1 MKFALKAVTFGVL
14 TAGSTMV
21 MAEDAP
27 SFYGITATGSVAAT
41 TDYRF
46 RGITQSSNN
55 PAIQGGFTFSHKSG
69 AYVALWG
76 SSVDFNTPG
85 VSTETDISLGYTN
98 TLKLSDTLA
107 PTYDVGV
114 IRYGYIGSDSKFTN
128 PYNGDTGFDFTEFY
142 GKLTFA
148 DSLFKGDALSVGVN
162 YSNDYWGHSDEF
174 WYFNVGYSAPIAD
187 TGFTGLASVGYN
199 KLQNTRQFLQ
209 NLPANDVL
217 LTGSRGTGKSSI
229 VRALLTEYKDQGLRL
244 IEIERDD
251 LSDLPEIQKLIQK
264 RPEKF
269 IVYCDDLA
277 FNAEDENYRSLKS
290 VLDGSLQSG
299 SSNFIIYATSN
310 RRHLLP
316 EFMHENTPVTRVD
329 VPQYT
334 ELHPQEAI
342 EEKISLSDRFGMW
355 LSFYPM
361 DQNLYLTIVE
371 HYLAKTDMPM
381 NDEAHAE
388 ALRWCQARGQRSGRA
403 AYQFSKHWIGSQ
415 QLKAL

>member
-1 MKFALKAVTFGVL
+1 MANLDLPDNILLSLSHVLQQLQQSLPALKQ
-14 TAGSTMV
+14 
-21 MAEDAP
+21 E
-27 SFYGITATGSVAAT
+27 
-41 TDYRF
+41 TDF
-46 RGITQSSNN
+46 SAIAFKWQDQQLI
-55 PAIQGGFTFSHKSG
+55 AIQQPRKIDLDDLKGIEKQK
-69 AYVALWG
+69 
-76 SSVDFNTPG
+76 
-85 VSTETDISLGYTN
+85 EKIIQN
-98 TLKLSDTLA
+98 TL
-107 PTYDVGV
+107 
-114 IRYGYIGSDSKFTN
+114 
-128 PYNGDTGFDFTEFY
+128 
-142 GKLTFA
+142 
-148 DSLFKGDALSVGVN
+148 
-162 YSNDYWGHSDEF
+162 
-174 WYFNVGYSAPIAD
+174 
-187 TGFTGLASVGYN
+187 
-199 KLQNTRQFLQ
+199 QFL
-209 NLPANDVL
+209 NGLPANDVL

-229 VRALLTEYKDQGLRL
+229 VRALLTKYANQGLRL

-251 LSDLPEIQKLIQK
+251 LSELPEIQKIIQH

-299 SSNFIIYATSN
+299 SSNFVIYATSN

-361 DQNLYLTIVE
+361 DQNLYLEIVE
-371 HYLAKTDMPM
+371 HDLQKAELELTA
-381 NDEAHAE
+381 EARAE

-403 AYQFSKHWIGSQ
+403 AYQFSKHWIGSA
-415 QLKAL
+415 QLKQL

>member
-1 MKFALKAVTFGVL
+1 MTNLTLPENILQTLSTVLQQVQQFLPELKQQTDFSA
-14 TAGSTMV
+14 TAYKWQDKQLKPIF
-21 MAEDAP
+21 EPKQIYLDDLK
-27 SFYGITATGSVAAT
+27 GIE
-41 TDYRF
+41 RQKEK
-46 RGITQSSNN
+46 I
-55 PAIQGGFTFSHKSG
+55 I
-69 AYVALWG
+69 
-76 SSVDFNTPG
+76 
-85 VSTETDISLGYTN
+85 
-98 TLKLSDTLA
+98 
-107 PTYDVGV
+107 
-114 IRYGYIGSDSKFTN
+114 
-128 PYNGDTGFDFTEFY
+128 
-142 GKLTFA
+142 
-148 DSLFKGDALSVGVN
+148 
-162 YSNDYWGHSDEF
+162 
-174 WYFNVGYSAPIAD
+174 
-187 TGFTGLASVGYN
+187 
-199 KLQNTRQFLQ
+199 QNTRQFLQ

-371 HYLAKTDMPM
+371 HYLAKADMPM
-381 NDEAHAE
+381 NDEARAE

>member
-1 MKFALKAVTFGVL
+1 MANLDLPDNILLSLSHVLQQLQQSLPALKQ
-14 TAGSTMV
+14 
-21 MAEDAP
+21 E
-27 SFYGITATGSVAAT
+27 
-41 TDYRF
+41 TDF
-46 RGITQSSNN
+46 SAIAFKWQDQQLM
-55 PAIQGGFTFSHKSG
+55 AIQQPRKIDLDDLKGIEKQK
-69 AYVALWG
+69 
-76 SSVDFNTPG
+76 
-85 VSTETDISLGYTN
+85 EKIIQN
-98 TLKLSDTLA
+98 TL
-107 PTYDVGV
+107 
-114 IRYGYIGSDSKFTN
+114 
-128 PYNGDTGFDFTEFY
+128 
-142 GKLTFA
+142 
-148 DSLFKGDALSVGVN
+148 
-162 YSNDYWGHSDEF
+162 
-174 WYFNVGYSAPIAD
+174 
-187 TGFTGLASVGYN
+187 
-199 KLQNTRQFLQ
+199 QFL
-209 NLPANDVL
+209 NGLPANDVL

-229 VRALLTEYKDQGLRL
+229 VRALLTEYANQGLRL

-251 LSDLPEIQKLIQK
+251 LSELPEIQKIIQR

-361 DQNLYLTIVE
+361 DQNLYLEIVE
-371 HYLAKTDMPM
+371 HYLQKAEMALTA
-381 NDEAHAE
+381 EARAE

-403 AYQFSKHWIGSQ
+403 AYQFSKHWIGSA
-415 QLKAL
+415 QLKSL

>member
-1 MKFALKAVTFGVL
+1 MATIELPDTILQSLSQVLAQLHQTLPTLKQEPDF
-14 TAGSTMV
+14 S
-21 MAEDAP
+21 AP
-27 SFYGITATGSVAAT
+27 AFKWQNQQLIPIFHPKKIDLDDLKGIERQKAKV
-41 TDYRF
+41 
-46 RGITQSSNN
+46 
-55 PAIQGGFTFSHKSG
+55 IQ
-69 AYVALWG
+69 
-76 SSVDFNTPG
+76 
-85 VSTETDISLGYTN
+85 N
-98 TLKLSDTLA
+98 TL
-107 PTYDVGV
+107 
-114 IRYGYIGSDSKFTN
+114 
-128 PYNGDTGFDFTEFY
+128 
-142 GKLTFA
+142 
-148 DSLFKGDALSVGVN
+148 
-162 YSNDYWGHSDEF
+162 
-174 WYFNVGYSAPIAD
+174 
-187 TGFTGLASVGYN
+187 
-199 KLQNTRQFLQ
+199 QFL
-209 NLPANDVL
+209 NGLPANDVL

-229 VRALLTEYKDQGLRL
+229 VRALLSQYQDQGLRL

-251 LSDLPEIQKLIQK
+251 LSELPEIQKIIQN

-342 EEKISLSDRFGMW
+342 EEKISLSDRFGLW

-361 DQNLYLTIVE
+361 DQALYLEIVA
-371 HYLAKTDMPM
+371 HYLAKLKMPM
-381 NDEAHAE
+381 TEEVRAE

-403 AYQFSKHWIGSQ
+403 AYQFSKHWVGSQ
-415 QLKAL
+415 QLQQL

>member
-1 MKFALKAVTFGVL
+1 MANLDLPDNILLSLSHVLQQLQQSLPALKQ
-14 TAGSTMV
+14 
-21 MAEDAP
+21 E
-27 SFYGITATGSVAAT
+27 
-41 TDYRF
+41 TDF
-46 RGITQSSNN
+46 SAIAFKWQDQQLM
-55 PAIQGGFTFSHKSG
+55 AIQQPRKIDLDDLKGIEKQK
-69 AYVALWG
+69 
-76 SSVDFNTPG
+76 
-85 VSTETDISLGYTN
+85 EKIIQN
-98 TLKLSDTLA
+98 TL
-107 PTYDVGV
+107 
-114 IRYGYIGSDSKFTN
+114 
-128 PYNGDTGFDFTEFY
+128 
-142 GKLTFA
+142 
-148 DSLFKGDALSVGVN
+148 
-162 YSNDYWGHSDEF
+162 
-174 WYFNVGYSAPIAD
+174 
-187 TGFTGLASVGYN
+187 
-199 KLQNTRQFLQ
+199 QFL
-209 NLPANDVL
+209 NGLPANDVL

-229 VRALLTEYKDQGLRL
+229 VRALLTEYANQGLRL

-251 LSDLPEIQKLIQK
+251 LSELPEIQKIIQH

-277 FNAEDENYRSLKS
+277 FNSEDENYRSLKS

-361 DQNLYLTIVE
+361 DQNLYLEIVE
-371 HYLAKTDMPM
+371 HYLQKAEMELTA
-381 NDEAHAE
+381 EARAE

-403 AYQFSKHWIGSQ
+403 AYQFSKHWIGSA
-415 QLKAL
+415 QLKYL

>member
-1 MKFALKAVTFGVL
+1 MANLDLPDNILLSLSHVLQQLQQSLPALKQ
-14 TAGSTMV
+14 
-21 MAEDAP
+21 E
-27 SFYGITATGSVAAT
+27 
-41 TDYRF
+41 TDF
-46 RGITQSSNN
+46 SAIAFKWQDQQLI
-55 PAIQGGFTFSHKSG
+55 AIQQPRKIDLDDLKGIEKQK
-69 AYVALWG
+69 
-76 SSVDFNTPG
+76 
-85 VSTETDISLGYTN
+85 EKIIQN
-98 TLKLSDTLA
+98 TL
-107 PTYDVGV
+107 
-114 IRYGYIGSDSKFTN
+114 
-128 PYNGDTGFDFTEFY
+128 
-142 GKLTFA
+142 
-148 DSLFKGDALSVGVN
+148 
-162 YSNDYWGHSDEF
+162 
-174 WYFNVGYSAPIAD
+174 
-187 TGFTGLASVGYN
+187 
-199 KLQNTRQFLQ
+199 QFL
-209 NLPANDVL
+209 NGLPANDVL

-229 VRALLTEYKDQGLRL
+229 VRALLTEYANQGLRL

-251 LSDLPEIQKLIQK
+251 LSELPEIQKIIQH

-299 SSNFIIYATSN
+299 SSNFVIYATSN

-361 DQNLYLTIVE
+361 DQNLYLEIVE
-371 HYLAKTDMPM
+371 HYLQKAEMELTA
-381 NDEAHAE
+381 EARAE

-415 QLKAL
+415 QLKQL

>member
-1 MKFALKAVTFGVL
+1 MANLDLPDNILLSLSHVLQQLQQSLPALKQ
-14 TAGSTMV
+14 
-21 MAEDAP
+21 E
-27 SFYGITATGSVAAT
+27 
-41 TDYRF
+41 TDFSAIAFKWQDRQL
-46 RGITQSSNN
+46 I
-55 PAIQGGFTFSHKSG
+55 AIQQPRKIDLDDLKGIEKQKEK
-69 AYVALWG
+69 V
-76 SSVDFNTPG
+76 
-85 VSTETDISLGYTN
+85 IQN
-98 TLKLSDTLA
+98 TL
-107 PTYDVGV
+107 
-114 IRYGYIGSDSKFTN
+114 
-128 PYNGDTGFDFTEFY
+128 
-142 GKLTFA
+142 
-148 DSLFKGDALSVGVN
+148 
-162 YSNDYWGHSDEF
+162 
-174 WYFNVGYSAPIAD
+174 
-187 TGFTGLASVGYN
+187 
-199 KLQNTRQFLQ
+199 QFL
-209 NLPANDVL
+209 NGLPANDVL

-229 VRALLTEYKDQGLRL
+229 VRALLTEYANQGLRL

-251 LSDLPEIQKLIQK
+251 LSELPEIQKIIQH

-361 DQNLYLTIVE
+361 DQNLYLEIVE
-371 HYLAKTDMPM
+371 HYLQKAEMELTA
-381 NDEAHAE
+381 EARAE

-403 AYQFSKHWIGSQ
+403 AYQFSKHWIGAQ

>member
-1 MKFALKAVTFGVL
+1 MANLDLPDNILLSLSHVLQQLQQSLPALKQ
-14 TAGSTMV
+14 
-21 MAEDAP
+21 E
-27 SFYGITATGSVAAT
+27 
-41 TDYRF
+41 TDFSAIAFKWQDRQL
-46 RGITQSSNN
+46 I
-55 PAIQGGFTFSHKSG
+55 AIQQPRKIDLDDLKGIEKQKEK
-69 AYVALWG
+69 V
-76 SSVDFNTPG
+76 
-85 VSTETDISLGYTN
+85 IQN
-98 TLKLSDTLA
+98 TL
-107 PTYDVGV
+107 
-114 IRYGYIGSDSKFTN
+114 
-128 PYNGDTGFDFTEFY
+128 
-142 GKLTFA
+142 
-148 DSLFKGDALSVGVN
+148 
-162 YSNDYWGHSDEF
+162 
-174 WYFNVGYSAPIAD
+174 
-187 TGFTGLASVGYN
+187 
-199 KLQNTRQFLQ
+199 QFL
-209 NLPANDVL
+209 NGLPANDVL

-229 VRALLTEYKDQGLRL
+229 VRALLTEYANQGLRL

-251 LSDLPEIQKLIQK
+251 LSELPEIQKIIQH

-342 EEKISLSDRFGMW
+342 EEKISLSDRFGLW

-361 DQNLYLTIVE
+361 DQNLYLEIVE
-371 HYLAKTDMPM
+371 HYLRKAEMPM
-381 NDEAHAE
+381 TAEVRAE

>member
-1 MKFALKAVTFGVL
+1 MATIDLPNNILESLSTVLLQLQHSLPELKQAPDFSSIAFKWQNQQLKAIHQPK
-14 TAGSTMV
+14 V
-21 MAEDAP
+21 MYLDDLK
-27 SFYGITATGSVAAT
+27 GIERQKEKV
-41 TDYRF
+41 
-46 RGITQSSNN
+46 
-55 PAIQGGFTFSHKSG
+55 IQ
-69 AYVALWG
+69 
-76 SSVDFNTPG
+76 
-85 VSTETDISLGYTN
+85 N
-98 TLKLSDTLA
+98 TL
-107 PTYDVGV
+107 
-114 IRYGYIGSDSKFTN
+114 
-128 PYNGDTGFDFTEFY
+128 
-142 GKLTFA
+142 
-148 DSLFKGDALSVGVN
+148 
-162 YSNDYWGHSDEF
+162 
-174 WYFNVGYSAPIAD
+174 
-187 TGFTGLASVGYN
+187 
-199 KLQNTRQFLQ
+199 QFL
-209 NLPANDVL
+209 NGLPANDVL

-229 VRALLTEYKDQGLRL
+229 VRALLTEYAEQGLRL

-251 LSDLPEIQKLIQK
+251 LSDLPLIQQLIEG

-299 SSNFIIYATSN
+299 STNFIIYATSN

-342 EEKISLSDRFGMW
+342 EEKISLSDRFGLW

-361 DQNLYLTIVE
+361 DQNLYLEIVE
-371 HYLAKTDMPM
+371 HYLVKANLNLSDF
-381 NDEAHAE
+381 ARAE

-415 QLKAL
+415 QLQAL